1 MGNLATYEVS
11 INDLIE
17 QLDLA
22 ITEND
27 NDKVTKIG
35 NAIELLLLELK
46 GDTIQLLS
54 LIHI

>member
-46 GDTIQLLS
+46 GDTIQLRIL
-54 LIHI
+54 H